1 MLQFGGTASRSLR
14 GIELYS
20 HVQMMAIVPVMML
33 GLLAATCLVASAE
46 WDGGAPVRRTV
57 LVLGAG
63 EETAEA
69 HVSFYMY
76 FMPIFSS
83 FFMRSQ
89 CILSVM
95 PLSLPSSQK

>member
-1 MLQFGGTASRSLR
+1 
-14 GIELYS
+14 
-20 HVQMMAIVPVMML
+20 MMAIVPVMML

-46 WDGGAPVRRTV
+46 WDSGTGAPVRRTV

-83 FFMRSQ
+83 FFMRSKFIFALFSD
-89 CILSVM
+89 ILSMNV
-95 PLSLPSSQK
+95 L